1 MKKIMSI
8 DASTTST
15 GIAIFENNKLIKYQC
30 ITEDSNKNVL
40 TRILKM
46 TSKIR
51 KIYIQ
56 FQPDQI
62 IMEEVL
68 PEDVKHN
75 QKVFKALIYLQA
87 SIILMFYEFKKPVE
101 LIVASHWRKICGIK
115 TGSKIKREQLK
126 IASQKLV
133 KNIFKID
140 INNDISDAICI
151 GIAYIIQNKQKS
163 AF

>member
-1 MKKIMSI
+1 MSI

-140 INNDISDAICI
+140 VNNDISDAICI

>member
-1 MKKIMSI
+1 MSI

-30 ITEDSNKNVL
+30 ITEDSSKNVL

-46 TSKIR
+46 TSEIQ
-51 KIYIQ
+51 KIYMQ

-87 SIILMFYEFKKPVE
+87 SIVLMFHEFKKPVE
-101 LIVASHWRKICGIK
+101 LVVASHWRKVCGIK

-126 IASQKLV
+126 MASQKLV

-140 INNDISDAICI
+140 VNNDISDAICI
-151 GIAYIIQNKQKS
+151 GISYIIQTKQQS

>member
-1 MKKIMSI
+1 MSI

>member
-1 MKKIMSI
+1 MSI

-30 ITEDSNKNVL
+30 ITEDSSKNVL

-46 TSKIR
+46 TSEIR
-51 KIYIQ
+51 KIYMQ

-87 SIILMFYEFKKPVE
+87 SIVLMFHEFKKPVE
-101 LIVASHWRKICGIK
+101 LVVASHWRKICGIK

-126 IASQKLV
+126 MASQKLV

-140 INNDISDAICI
+140 VNNDISDAICI
-151 GIAYIIQNKQKS
+151 GISYIIQTKQQS